1 MSVSDAIDTTT
12 SKRPEP
18 VTAAAGLAA
27 IQPAARPRRRERRAL
42 RVLPPLVVGALLLG
56 FWQLLTATGAVR
68 EYLLPPPADVA
79 RAFWRGVESGLFWE
93 YGRTTLQESL
103 AGFALGVAVAVPLGY
118 GIARSRLLARALEPF
133 VAASQA
139 LPAVAIAPILV
150 LWMGFGYG
158 PKIVVTFLLCIF
170 PIVIASATGLKS
182 TPPELVELVRSLDA
196 SRFELFRRVRFPSAL
211 PHIFVGL
218 KVAISLAV
226 IGAVIGEFVGA
237 EAGLGYVIIASGSNV
252 DTSLAFGA
260 MVLLGVLSVALFY
273 ALVGLERL
281 LVPWARYEER

>member
-1 MSVSDAIDTTT
+1 VSV
-12 SKRPEP
+12 
-18 VTAAAGLAA
+18 VV
-27 IQPAARPRRRERRAL
+27 QPSTEARPRRPQVRAVAGVVLPIATLALLVVAWELATRLFDWPIWLVPGPDDVGRAL
-42 RVLPPLVVGALLLG
+42 LDNRS
-56 FWQLLTATGAVR
+56 
-68 EYLLPPPADVA
+68 LLPHH
-79 RAFWRGVESGLFWE
+79 FWVTLVETVGGF
-93 YGRTTLQESL
+93 SL
-103 AGFALGVAVAVPLGY
+103 AIAVGIPLAVA
-118 GIARSRLLARALEPF
+118 ISSSRLLERTIYPVL
-133 VAASQA
+133 
-139 LPAVAIAPILV
+139 LGLNAVPKIAIAPILV

-170 PIVIASATGLKS
+170 PIVISTATGLKS

-196 SRFELFRRVRFPSAL
+196 SPAEVFRRVRFPSSL
-211 PHIFVGL
+211 PHVFVGL

-237 EAGLGYVIIASGSNV
+237 EAGLGHVIIASGSNV

>member
-1 MSVSDAIDTTT
+1 MSTV
-12 SKRPEP
+12 
-18 VTAAAGLAA
+18 V
-27 IQPAARPRRRERRAL
+27 QPTPQSQRRRRLHLRAVAGV
-42 RVLPPLVVGALLLG
+42 VLPLATLALLVVAWELATRIFDWPIWLVPGPGDVWSAL
-56 FWQLLTATGAVR
+56 VENR
-68 EYLLPPPADVA
+68 SLLPRHFRVTL
-79 RAFWRGVESGLFWE
+79 VE
-93 YGRTTLQESL
+93 TLG
-103 AGFALGVAVAVPLGY
+103 GFALAICVGIPLAVA
-118 GIARSRLLARALEPF
+118 IASSRLLERTIYPVL
-133 VAASQA
+133 
-139 LPAVAIAPILV
+139 LGLNAVPKIAIAPILV

-170 PIVIASATGLKS
+170 PIVISTATGLKS

-196 SRFELFRRVRFPSAL
+196 SRFALFRRVRFPSAL

-237 EAGLGYVIIASGSNV
+237 EAGLGHVIIASGSNV

-273 ALVGLERL
+273 ALVGIERL
-281 LVPWARYEER
+281 LVPWARHEEH

>member
-1 MSVSDAIDTTT
+1 MTVVADPAAEPRLR
-12 SKRPEP
+12 RPP
-18 VTAAAGLAA
+18 LRTAAGVLLPLAT
-27 IQPAARPRRRERRAL
+27 L
-42 RVLPPLVVGALLLG
+42 ALLV
-56 FWQLLTATGAVR
+56 LLWELATRLFDWPIWLVPGPGDVGR
-68 EYLLPPPADVA
+68 SLLDNRSLLPRHFRVTL
-79 RAFWRGVESGLFWE
+79 VE
-93 YGRTTLQESL
+93 TLG
-103 AGFALGVAVAVPLGY
+103 GFALAIAVGIPLAVA
-118 GIARSRLLARALEPF
+118 IASSRLLERTIYPVL
-133 VAASQA
+133 
-139 LPAVAIAPILV
+139 LGLNAVPKIAIAPILV

-170 PIVIASATGLKS
+170 PIVISTATGLKS

-196 SRFELFRRVRFPSAL
+196 SSLELFRRVRFPSAL
-211 PHIFVGL
+211 PHVFVGL

-237 EAGLGYVIIASGSNV
+237 EAGLGHVIIASGSNI

-260 MVLLGVLSVALFY
+260 MVLLGVLSVGLFY